1 MNIPFMNLNMH
12 ILSSKSIYKHDECIY
27 ENFGVIRSG
36 KSKNDGQFNGQKK
49 KDKQWSIKH
58 YIEN

>member
-49 KDKQWSIKH
+49 KDKQ
-58 YIEN
+58 